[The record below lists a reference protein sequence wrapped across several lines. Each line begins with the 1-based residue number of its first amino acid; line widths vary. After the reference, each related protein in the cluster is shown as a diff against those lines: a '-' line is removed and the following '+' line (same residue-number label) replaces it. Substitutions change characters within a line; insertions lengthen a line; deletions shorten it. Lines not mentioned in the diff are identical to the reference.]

1 MRRLHILAFLV
12 AVVLGAS
19 ALAPFHFGAAFA
31 LFAIGI
37 FVTLAM
43 IIRGNAAGA
52 QANNRGITLLSEG
65 RLTEAIASF
74 EVARRA
80 IGALNPLPP
89 YNIALAN
96 LWLWKLD
103 EARNGLE
110 SASKAM
116 LGRPLRQMAV
126 PPLLLI
132 AAVQNDAPRAAA
144 LEQEV
149 KTLQLDRA
157 PVVAIA
163 RAAFFAR
170 TGEWKRVLDT
180 LTLERTR
187 PLGGPARAL
196 ADAIRSWATVE
207 VGGARFGV
215 DAVGVFGETGPTA
228 LAKWWPELARFIES
242 AAR

>member
-1 MRRLHILAFLV
+1 MRRVHILAFLV
-12 AVVLGAS
+12 AVVLAAS
-19 ALAPFHFGAAFA
+19 AVAPFHFGAAFGV
-31 LFAIGI
+31 FVIGI
-37 FVTLAM
+37 FVTLALT
-43 IIRGNAAGA
+43 IRVNAAGGH
-52 QANNRGITLLSEG
+52 ANNRGITLLSEG

-74 EVARRA
+74 ELARRSM
-80 IGALNPLPP
+80 GSLSPLPP

-103 EARNGLE
+103 EARNGLD
-110 SASKAM
+110 SSSKM
-116 LGRPLRQMAV
+116 TLGKPLRQMAV
-126 PPLLLI
+126 PPLILI

-170 TGEWKRVLDT
+170 AGEWKRVLDT

-196 ADAIRSWATVE
+196 ADSIREWATAE
-207 VGGARFGV
+207 LGGARHGV
-215 DAVGVFGETGPTA
+215 DAIGVFGETGPTA

>member
-1 MRRLHILAFLV
+1 MRRVHVVVFAV
-12 AVVLGAS
+12 AVVLASTALGLLNILLGLAVFVVGMGA
-19 ALAPFHFGAAFA
+19 
-31 LFAIGI
+31 
-37 FVTLAM
+37 TLALT
-43 IIRGNAAGA
+43 IRVNAAGGH
-52 QANNRGITLLSEG
+52 ANNRGITLLSEG
-65 RLTEAIASF
+65 RLTEAIVSF
-74 EVARRA
+74 ELARRSL
-80 IGALNPLPP
+80 GPMSPLPP

-103 EARNGLE
+103 ESRHGLE

-116 LGRPLRQMAV
+116 LGGPLRQMAV

-170 TGEWKRVLDT
+170 AGAWKRVLDT

-196 ADAIRSWATVE
+196 ADAIRSWATAE
-207 VGGARFGV
+207 LGGVRPAV